1 MKDLQ
6 IIQARSYL
14 NMMSI
19 RTKDKKHEEHLKN
32 ALEQIEFLEIWR
44 GKAIKMIKELQQS
57 NIKMGLKVSE
67 SDSKLSLNKNE
78 VSLLEMENTH
88 LKEQINNLINN
99 VKL

>member
-32 ALEQIEFLEIWR
+32 ALDQIDFLEIWR

-57 NIKMGLKVSE
+57 NVKMQSKVSE
-67 SDSKLSLNKNE
+67 SDSKLTLNKNE
-78 VSLLEMENTH
+78 VSLLEQELVH
-88 LKEQINNLINN
+88 LREQVDNLINN